1 MGLPREELKEEVELL
16 LEVIS
21 EGGVPIKRGG
31 GGEVSREA
39 WK

>member
-1 MGLPREELKEEVELL
+1 LPGEELKEEVELL

-31 GGEVSREA
+31 GGI
-39 WK
+39 